1 MRLLAPSRWKR
12 SCEWVGEGGDAGV
25 RDRSRV
31 AVGSGRQMGL
41 EARLAVGRDPLD
53 AAIGGDAL
61 LKAAVHQLG
70 VVALLLHLFP
80 SQGQGS
86 VSASGSG
93 SGFRVR
99 SRVRA
104 RSGVSAR
111 ERARQR

>member
-1 MRLLAPSRWKR
+1 MAPSRWKR

-70 VVALLLHLFP
+70 VVALLLHLRP
-80 SQGQGS
+80 SQGLVS
-86 VSASGSG
+86 VSGSG
-93 SGFRVR
+93 SRVR
-99 SRVRA
+99 FREGA
-104 RSGVSAR
+104 RSRVSAR
-111 ERARQR
+111 ERVRRR